1 MNAARVRFYESLY
14 NGGQKIPELRHF
26 YNYFITGGKALGRR
40 KRQTQYNHDPAK
52 KRAKPISPPK
62 KHHDLVEIFA
72 EPLAEEETQLSSL
85 SEEEN
90 EDNETST
97 LDPPPPDDEETQS
110 SASEE
115 ETQDEEKE
123 EEETNQ
129 AKIKKKF
136 KNASKKKNKEEEE
149 QSQEEESASQD
160 DKQEEESASQDDK
173 QEEESDVDEVDDD
186 TLDPCED
193 SNLSK
198 TSAEEFLR
206 RINDCI
212 QQKLTS
218 TQEAESSKESEDQ
231 TESDDQDELSEND
244 EHKDHDEEYKI
255 LCDKIAK
262 LEKRLGIKSKK

>member
-115 ETQDEEKE
+115 ETQDEE
-123 EEETNQ
+123 
-129 AKIKKKF
+129 
-136 KNASKKKNKEEEE
+136 KEEEE